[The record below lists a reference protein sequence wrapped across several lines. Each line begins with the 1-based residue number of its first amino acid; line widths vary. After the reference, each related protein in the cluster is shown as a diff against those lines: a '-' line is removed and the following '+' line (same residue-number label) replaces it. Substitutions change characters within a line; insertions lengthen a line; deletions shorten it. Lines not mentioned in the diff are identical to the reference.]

1 MDQVLDIGLCLF
13 SKIILLRCVS
23 PFKWNIK
30 DKKSTKQ
37 IISDPDVKLGEVQAD
52 VLVTVIEVM
61 TSHA

>member
-13 SKIILLRCVS
+13 SKIILLCCVS

-30 DKKSTKQ
+30 DMKSTKQ
-37 IISDPDVKLGEVQAD
+37 IVSDPDVKPGEVQAD